1 VLPALALYAVF
12 VLWPLAWLIGLS
24 LMQWDGYSAP
34 LFAGVANY
42 GTLWADPSFLAELW
56 HSLLWLGVALVVP
69 VVLGLALAL
78 LLTSAPGRLRAVMRA
93 VLLVSLL
100 LPTTVIAVVWRLL
113 YNPLAGPITGVLNAV
128 GLGALAGDWLGDPG
142 LALGAL
148 LVPACWAAFGLSML
162 VFEAALG
169 AISSEVLDAAQIDG
183 AGTWAR
189 FRAITVPSVHGA
201 APAAM
206 ITTALCAVPSVDLV
220 RLLTNGGPGYAT
232 TTLALDMY
240 GRAFNVGQVGVG
252 AALACLQ
259 IVVGLLLAG
268 AALALARRGERMS
281 GEGDD
286 LRSSHTDVARRSAA
300 RVVVGAVLVAVALL
314 IVFPLMWL
322 IALAVRSV
330 AQTGGTS
337 LPAALWGEVG
347 TVWSHGFG
355 AAFLVSLGIAVPVAC
370 GVVVLALPAAFAL
383 FSSRRRAVRVLGA
396 VLLAIGLFQP
406 ESVLVIP
413 LFSTLKGLGLLNT
426 PLGLVLPQ
434 IARTLPIA
442 VLLLWGALRG
452 VPPDVLAAAEVD
464 TAAPRQVLHRVAL
477 PLVLPMVVVVGLWA
491 FLSSWNDY
499 LLPLVVLQD
508 EALQTVPLALAH
520 FMGSV
525 DTQYGLLATGAL
537 LAIAPILSLY
547 GALYG
552 VSRLGVRRLRAL
564 RQEQTPHC
572 RPGP

>member
-1 VLPALALYAVF
+1 MV
-12 VLWPLAWLIGLS
+12 
-24 LMQWDGYSAP
+24 
-34 LFAGVANY
+34 
-42 GTLWADPSFLAELW
+42 
-56 HSLLWLGVALVVP
+56 
-69 VVLGLALAL
+69 
-78 LLTSAPGRLRAVMRA
+78 
-93 VLLVSLL
+93 
-100 LPTTVIAVVWRLL
+100 
-113 YNPLAGPITGVLNAV
+113 
-128 GLGALAGDWLGDPG
+128 
-142 LALGAL
+142 
-148 LVPACWAAFGLSML
+148 
-162 VFEAALG
+162 
-169 AISSEVLDAAQIDG
+169 
-183 AGTWAR
+183 
-189 FRAITVPSVHGA
+189 
-201 APAAM
+201 
-206 ITTALCAVPSVDLV
+206 TTALCAVPSVDLV

-240 GRAFNVGQVGVG
+240 GRAFTVGQVGVG

-281 GEGDD
+281 GEGDG
-286 LRSSHTDVARRSAA
+286 LRSSHADVARRSAA
-300 RVVVGAVLVAVALL
+300 RVVAGAVLVAVTLL
-314 IVFPLMWL
+314 IVFPFMWL

-347 TVWSHGFG
+347 TVWSSGFG
-355 AAFLVSLGIAVPVAC
+355 AAFLFSLGIAVPVAC
-370 GVVVLALPAAFAL
+370 AVVVLALLAAFAL
-383 FSSRRRAVRVLGA
+383 FSRRRRAVRVLGA

-413 LFSTLKGLGLLNT
+413 LFSTLKWIGLLNT

-442 VLLLWGALRG
+442 VLLLWGALRS

-464 TAAPRQVLHRVAL
+464 TAAPRQVLHHVAL

-508 EALQTVPLALAH
+508 EGLQTVPLALAH
-520 FMGSV
+520 FIGSV

-552 VSRLGVRRLRAL
+552 VSTLGVRRLRAL
-564 RQEQTPHC
+564 MSMEKAS
-572 RPGP
+572 